1 VTDRLAAPYC
11 ARIAAVRSVLSE
23 RGIDCL
29 LVSSRVNVRYLTGFA
44 GSSGWVLLSQSA
56 GILATDSRY
65 IEQVR
70 SDLGDNFA
78 RLADGGL
85 NASAAAYI
93 GELGF
98 AALAFEAEHLS
109 YAGVNALEAALRAA
123 GARCQLRATEG
134 IVEGLR
140 VRKDD
145 GEIDAIRQAAAL
157 TDGAIAHAR
166 ATIRSGMTERELA
179 WNLERW
185 MRENGSGP
193 IAFSIIVASGPNAA
207 LPHAVPGD
215 RPFAPGEPIVIDI
228 GATCNGYCSDLTR
241 TLFVQRMDHPFDS
254 VYQTVLS
261 AHMAALHGARNDMEP
276 SVVDEKARMV
286 IRDAGLAEYFT
297 HGLGHGVGLEIHERP
312 TVSTRSTERLTD
324 RMVFTIEPGVYLPGQ
339 GGVRIEDTV
348 VMLDGTPRSFSH
360 SNKTDPII

>member
-1 VTDRLAAPYC
+1 MTDHLTAPYD
-11 ARIAAVRSVLSE
+11 ARIAAARPLLRE
-23 RGIDCL
+23 QGIDCL

-44 GSSGWVLLSQSA
+44 GSSGWVLLSEA
-56 GILATDSRY
+56 AAILTTDSRY

-70 SDLGDNFA
+70 NDLGDSVA

-85 NASAAAYI
+85 NASAASYI
-93 GELGF
+93 SECGF
-98 AALAFEAEHLS
+98 STLAFEAEHLS
-109 YAGVNALEAALRAA
+109 YAGVNTLEAALRAA

-134 IVEGLR
+134 NVEGLR

-145 GEIDAIRQAAAL
+145 GEIDSIRQAAAL
-157 TDGAIAHAR
+157 TDSAIAHVR
-166 ATIRSGMTERELA
+166 ATLRPGMTERDLA
-179 WNLERW
+179 WDLERW

-193 IAFSIIVASGPNAA
+193 LPFSVIVASGPNAA
-207 LPHAVPGD
+207 LPHAIPGN

-228 GATCNGYCSDLTR
+228 GASCNGYCSDLTR
-241 TLFVQRMDHPFDS
+241 TLFVQRMDPPFDS

-261 AHMAALHGARNDMEP
+261 AHMAALQGAGSNMEP
-276 SVVDEKARMV
+276 AVIDEKARMV

-312 TVSTRSTERLTD
+312 AVNTRSTEKLTD
-324 RMVFTIEPGVYLPGQ
+324 RMVFTIEPGIYLPGQ

-360 SNKTDPII
+360 SNKTDPIV